1 MKYFRFMYLS
11 LVEKSWYKL
20 TVWIG
25 DRNTVTLLQM
35 GFSLALPKSSLRT
48 DLEMCI

>member
-20 TVWIG
+20 TVWLG
-25 DRNTVTLLQM
+25 HRNTVTLLQM
-35 GFSLALPKSSLRT
+35 EFSLALPKSSLRT
-48 DLEMCI
+48 EICI